1 MKRLQPRGL
10 SRRSVA
16 QLLSKTKCD
25 RSVASRIDAL
35 SRFFLGCPYKSN
47 PLVGSAETTEVFTVS
62 LDAFDCVTYIETVL
76 ALALA
81 SNVDD
86 FVERLRTIRYEHGEI
101 QWKRRNHYMA
111 LWLRNNVREGILTAV
126 SVRAITTHKLDRVLN
141 LVPGLDPQ
149 RVRMK
154 CVPKRSA
161 PRFERHLQTGD
172 VILFASTRRNLDV
185 FHAGI
190 IARDGKIVLMRH
202 ASRSQGSVVEQK
214 LSEFLEANRM
224 SGVIVARPC

>member
-1 MKRLQPRGL
+1 MKRAQPRGL

-16 QLLSKTKCD
+16 QLLSKTKRD

-101 QWKRRNHYMA
+101 QWKRRNHYMT
-111 LWLRNNVREGILTAV
+111 LWLRNNVREGILTPV
-126 SVRAITTHKLDRVLN
+126 SVRAIPTHKLDRVLN
-141 LVPGLDPQ
+141 LVPGLAPQ
-149 RVRMK
+149 RVRMR
-154 CVPKRSA
+154 CIPKRSA
-161 PRFERHLQTGD
+161 PRLERYLQTGD
-172 VILFASTRRNLDV
+172 IILFASTRRNLDV

-190 IARDGKIVLMRH
+190 IARYGKIVLMRH

-214 LSEFLEANRM
+214 LSEFLEANRT
-224 SGVIVARPC
+224 SGVIVARP